1 MVTVRNRPPR
11 HKTAP
16 PGNAPVR
23 RGDLFSPACPTRRL
37 LDRIGTKWTSMLV
50 RTLADAG
57 GEVRFAE
64 LQRRARGISRKMLA
78 QTLRELEYDG
88 LVARRVEPTIPP
100 AVHYSLTE
108 LGRTLV
114 EPLDALREWAETH
127 MATIDEHRKRVGAQL
142 V

>member
-1 MVTVRNRPPR
+1 
-11 HKTAP
+11 
-16 PGNAPVR
+16 
-23 RGDLFSPACPTRRL
+23 
-37 LDRIGTKWTSMLV
+37 MLV
-50 RTLADAG
+50 RALANAG

-64 LQRRARGISRKMLA
+64 LQRRAPGISRKMLA

-108 LGRTLV
+108 LGRTLIA
-114 EPLDALREWAETH
+114 PLDALREWAETH
-127 MATIDEHRKRVGAQL
+127 MVTVDEHRKRISAPL